1 MIDMRELLQSHIEE
15 AYSRDMVWGVDDCT
29 SWVAAW
35 VERLAGRAV
44 KRPNWSSEAEA
55 LQLVAGAGSL
65 DALWD
70 EVMAENGYREA
81 ISPERGDVGIIAIRE
96 KQVGGIF
103 LSGGYFAWRGEPRGV
118 AILRPRDIVRA
129 WAIIR

>member
-1 MIDMRELLQSHIEE
+1 MNDMRELLQSHIEE
-15 AYSRDMVWGVDDCT
+15 AHGRDMAWGIDDCT

-35 VERLAGRAV
+35 IERVTGHCV
-44 KRPNWSSEAEA
+44 TRPHWESQRQAQDLIDE
-55 LQLVAGAGSL
+55 AGSL

-70 EVMAENGYREA
+70 EVMAENGYRETMH
-81 ISPERGDVGIIAIRE
+81 PERGDVGIISIRD
-96 KQVGGIF
+96 KQVGGVF
-103 LSGGYFAWRGEPRGV
+103 LAGGYFAWRGEPRGV